1 MAESMGTDV
10 DKLGSPVVLKTPDG
24 SFGSNMVK
32 AKTLEELKAWASQH
46 LSKYKVPKLLQVV
59 DEFPRNA
66 MGKVMKP
73 AVKGMF
79 RQG

>member
-1 MAESMGTDV
+1 MVGIPGNVWGEAV
-10 DKLGSPVVLKTPDG
+10 AAAVKTRPG
-24 SFGSNMVK
+24 EEL
-32 AKTLEELKAWASQH
+32 TLEELREWVSERI
-46 LSKYKVPKLLQVV
+46 SKYKVPKLLQVV